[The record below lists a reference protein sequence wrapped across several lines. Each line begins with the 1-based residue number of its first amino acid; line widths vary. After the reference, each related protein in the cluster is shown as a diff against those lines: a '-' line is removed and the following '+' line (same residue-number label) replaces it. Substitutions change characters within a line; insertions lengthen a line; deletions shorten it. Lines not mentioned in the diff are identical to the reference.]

1 MKKAIT
7 FAFIALAL
15 TGCGEEKPTAN
26 TSSANST
33 NQQEIAAELA
43 KGNVKVADGTVL
55 SFPNSTITS
64 KITQNSLGKY
74 QRYSIT
80 TSQDIMK
87 IEGEVFS
94 TLAKAGYV
102 RTVKKEEAGLY
113 SVQYAKKGYPAMGAN
128 YTTLSDGSKS
138 ELTMHWKIESI

>member
-7 FAFIALAL
+7 FAFLALAL
-15 TGCGEEKPTAN
+15 TGCGEEKPAAN
-26 TSSANST
+26 TSSATSV

-55 SFPNSTITS
+55 SFPGSTITS
-64 KITQNSLGKY
+64 KITQNSLGKF

-94 TLAKAGYV
+94 TLAKAGYT

-128 YTTLSDGSKS
+128 YNTLSNGTES